1 MLIKLFLGHPVDFV
15 WQKKWWTIPDQWSPI
30 TRSEIGGQLTLA
42 CPKLQDTVKRPK
54 PLKVRKNPR
63 TGPPSRACL
72 WTLEWGRKPCQDG
85 PGSGP
90 GRAGDVWTLRP
101 GWRQVRASA
110 GLTARRW
117 LAEPTPPRP
126 PGHTQAHLSGRAVPH
141 SVLTLCSTLPA
152 QRCTFSPSKR
162 TVLCKWIIFKQL
174 PNISQR
180 DCGEREQ
187 WITEWLNI
195 LIIVLR

>member
-1 MLIKLFLGHPVDFV
+1 MLIKLFLGNPVDFV

-54 PLKVRKNPR
+54 PLKWEKIPGPVRQAER
-63 TGPPSRACL
+63 VSGVRQEAMSRWSMLGA
-72 WTLEWGRKPCQDG
+72 G
-85 PGSGP
+85 PGY
-90 GRAGDVWTLRP
+90 AGDVWTLRP